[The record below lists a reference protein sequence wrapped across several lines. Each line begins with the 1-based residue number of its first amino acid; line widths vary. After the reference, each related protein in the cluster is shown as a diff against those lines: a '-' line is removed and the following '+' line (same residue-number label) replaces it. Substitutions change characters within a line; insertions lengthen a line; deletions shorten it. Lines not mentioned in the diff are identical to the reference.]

1 MHAVIMGCSRVGAE
15 LAELLEQ
22 RGFTVAVIDR
32 DAKQFDIRL
41 YPGFHGKRVIGLG
54 FDRGVLEEAGI
65 KDADIFVSATR
76 GDNSNILSARIAK
89 EHYRIP
95 AVAALIY
102 DPRRARI
109 YERLGIT
116 TVANVSW
123 SADQLLARIL
133 PSTESVE
140 WTIGSGEVV
149 VVGTPVSPSLIG
161 KLASRLNIPG
171 KMTIAGLARFG
182 ETVIPDEKT
191 TLQEGD
197 FLHISVLR
205 SALGDLDSLLSGL
218 DGLRH

>member
-1 MHAVIMGCSRVGAE
+1 MGCSRVGAE

-32 DAKQFDIRL
+32 DPKQFDIRL
-41 YPGFHGKRVIGLG
+41 YPGFHGKKVVGLG
-54 FDRGVLEEAGI
+54 FDREVLEEAGI

-89 EHYRIP
+89 EHYRVP
-95 AVAALIY
+95 SVAALIY

-116 TVANVSW
+116 TVANVAW
-123 SADQLLARIL
+123 SADQLLARVL
-133 PSTESVE
+133 PSTEAVE

-149 VVGTPVSPSLIG
+149 VVGAPVPPALIG
-161 KLASRLNIPG
+161 KPASGLNAPG
-171 KMTIAGLARFG
+171 KVIVAGLARFG
-182 ETVIPDEKT
+182 EAMIPDEKT

-197 FLHISVLR
+197 FLYISVLR
-205 SALGDLDSLLSGL
+205 SALPDLESMFGGAEGSKQ
-218 DGLRH
+218 